1 MQNSSQVVLENPAPA
16 TGRSKP
22 ALALMVSLFFL
33 FGLLTVFND
42 VLIPHLRGVFQLSY
56 TQAMLIQMAFFGAYA
71 LLGLPSSAF
80 IRRVGY
86 KKALVLGLLVVAL
99 GCLLFIPAA
108 RLVWY
113 PLFLGALLVM
123 ASGITLLQV
132 AANPYISALG
142 NPDTAA
148 SRLNLAGGFNSM
160 ATTVGP
166 IIGGSLILGQVVT
179 STESGAA
186 AVVPPYLFIAGVVV
200 LMAMILYRYNLP
212 ALRTESDN
220 PTKLLSAL
228 RFRHLRFGA
237 LGIFFYVGAEV
248 TVGSFLINFI
258 GLETIAGMDEAAAAN
273 YVALYWGGTM
283 VGRFLGFGFLHKVN
297 TAKALTVVALLA
309 CTLVAVGV
317 ITTGTWAMWALLA
330 VGLCNSIMWPCI
342 FPLSIKGLGEDTA
355 SGSGILI
362 TMVVGGA
369 VIPMVQGLLADQI
382 GLQTS
387 FLVAL
392 ACYAYILFFSI
403 YGHKPRIRA

>member
-1 MQNSSQVVLENPAPA
+1 M
-16 TGRSKP
+16 
-22 ALALMVSLFFL
+22 MVSLFFL

-42 VLIPHLRGVFQLSY
+42 VLIPHLREVFQLTY
-56 TQAMLIQMAFFGAYA
+56 TQAILVQMAFFGAYA
-71 LLGLPSSAF
+71 LMGLPASAI
-80 IRRVGY
+80 IRRTGY
-86 KKALVLGLLVVAL
+86 KKALILGLMIVAI

-132 AANPYISALG
+132 AANPYIAALG

-148 SRLNLAGGFNSM
+148 SRLNLAGGFNSL
-160 ATTVGP
+160 ATTIGP
-166 IIGGSLILGQVVT
+166 IIGGSLILSQEVT
-179 STESGAA
+179 STASGAA
-186 AVVPPYLFIAGVVV
+186 AVVPPYIFIAGIVVV
-200 LMAMILYRYNLP
+200 VGVILSRTALP
-212 ALRTESDN
+212 KLATEGEA

-228 RFRHLRFGA
+228 RFRHLRLGA

-258 GLETIAGMDEAAAAN
+258 GLDSIMGLDEANAAF

-283 VGRFLGFGFLHKVN
+283 VGRFLGFGFLHRIN
-297 TAKALTVVALLA
+297 TAKALLGVAILA
-309 CTLVAVGV
+309 CVLVSVGLFSS
-317 ITTGTWAMWALLA
+317 GSLAMWALIA

-342 FPLSIKGLGEDTA
+342 FPLSIKGLGEHTA

-369 VIPMVQGLLADQI
+369 VIPLIQGVLADSI

-387 FLVAL
+387 FVVAL
-392 ACYAYILFFSI
+392 LCYAYLIFFSI
-403 YGHKPRIRA
+403 HGHKPKS